1 MKYVQYIIIVF
12 CLALCSCKKVID
24 LYPES
29 NLNTGT
35 FYSNYA
41 EVQLGITGC
50 YNGLQK
56 PQYREW
62 QLTELR
68 SDNSLMGVTGSSS
81 NVNRD
86 LSDLDWFI
94 PATTHA
100 GLYNFWLDSYNNIRN
115 CNVVLQKLGASY
127 DAATGTINLAA
138 IDIPI
143 TEADRKQF
151 VGEALFI
158 RAHHYFNL
166 VRLYGGVFLID
177 RPITAT
183 ESKSINRSSVADIY
197 KFIEADLKTAAG
209 YLSALKYS
217 DLLLPAN
224 SAKMG
229 KANAWSA
236 KALLGKV
243 YLTLNRKADAIVQLQ
258 DVITNSGYGLQGTY
272 ASVFSISNEMNSE
285 ILFAVRYKSGGL
297 GLGSSFGNDFGP
309 LNSGSTV
316 INGSGL
322 GWNTPSTELDTAF
335 VATDARRPVSIA
347 FYGVGTAANLYV
359 KKFLNPVVI
368 ANDGEADWP
377 IIRYADV
384 LLMMAEAQGF
394 TPASIGL
401 INQVRGRTGLGSL
414 PATVNTVALF
424 EKALADERRLEFAF
438 ENQRWYD
445 LVRYGTT
452 LTTINAVQT
461 MRAHFAHL
469 YNIHYSTYTAPTP
482 TLAQLQ
488 SYVTTDHLLLPIPQ
502 HEIDTNTQLVIAQN
516 PGY

>member
-1 MKYVQYIIIVF
+1 MKYVQLITICF
-12 CLALCSCKKVID
+12 CLLLCSCKKNID

-29 NLNTGT
+29 NLNTAT

-41 EVQLGITGC
+41 EVQLGLTGC

-81 NVNRD
+81 NINRD

-100 GLYNFWLDSYNNIRN
+100 GLYNFWADSYNNIRN
-115 CNVVLQKLGASY
+115 CNVVLQKLGVNY
-127 DAATGTINLAA
+127 DASTGVFSLL
-138 IDIPI
+138 PI
-143 TEADRKQF
+143 TIPLTDAERKQF
-151 VGEALFI
+151 AGEAMFI

-166 VRLYGGVFLID
+166 VRLFGGVFLIAK
-177 RPITAT
+177 PITAV
-183 ESKSINRSSVADIY
+183 ESKTINRSSVADIY
-197 KFIEADLKTAAG
+197 KLIENDLKTASL
-209 YLSALKYS
+209 YLSNLKFTQIAS
-217 DLLLPAN
+217 VN
-224 SAKMG
+224 VG
-229 KANAWSA
+229 KANAWAA

-243 YLTLNRKADAIVQLQ
+243 YLTLGRKADAMIQLQ
-258 DVITNSGYGLQGTY
+258 DVITNSGYSLQTTY
-272 ASVFSISNEMNSE
+272 ANVFSVNNEMNSE

-322 GWNTPSTELDTAF
+322 GWNTPSTEIDTAF
-335 VATDARRPVSIA
+335 IATDARRSATIA
-347 FYGVGTAANLYV
+347 FYGVGTGANLYV

-368 ANDGEADWP
+368 ANDGESDWP
-377 IIRYADV
+377 VIRYADV

-394 TPASIGL
+394 TAASIGL
-401 INQVRGRTGLGSL
+401 VNQVRVRTGLGVL
-414 PATVNTVALF
+414 PGSVNTVASF

-452 LTTINAVQT
+452 MTTINAVQT
-461 MRAHFAHL
+461 MKDHFAHL
-469 YNIHYSTYTAPTP
+469 YTIHYSTYTAPTP

-502 HEIDTNTQLVIAQN
+502 HEIDTNTELVIAQN

>member
-1 MKYVQYIIIVF
+1 MKQVQYIIIIF
-12 CLALCSCKKVID
+12 CLALGSCKKNID

-29 NLNTGT
+29 NLNTAT

-115 CNVVLQKLGASY
+115 CNVVLQKLGVNY
-127 DAATGTINLAA
+127 DAATGSINLAA
-138 IDIPI
+138 INIPI
-143 TEADRKQF
+143 TDADRKQF
-151 VGEALFI
+151 AGEALFI

-166 VRLYGGVFLID
+166 VRLFGGVFLID
-177 RPITAT
+177 RPITPA
-183 ESKSINRSSVADIY
+183 ESKAINRSTVADMY
-197 KFIEADLKTAAG
+197 KFIENDLKTASQ
-209 YLSALKYS
+209 YLSNLKFS
-217 DLLLPAN
+217 QITAAN
-224 SAKMG
+224 TG
-229 KANAWSA
+229 KANAWAA

-272 ASVFSISNEMNSE
+272 ASVFSITNEMNSE
-285 ILFAVRYKSGGL
+285 ILFAVRYRSGGL

-322 GWNTPSTELDTAF
+322 GWNTPSTEIDTAF
-335 VATDARRPVSIA
+335 VATDARRPVNIA
-347 FYGVGTAANLYV
+347 FYGVGTGANLYV

-368 ANDGEADWP
+368 ANDGESDWP

-401 INQVRGRTGLGSL
+401 INQVRGRTGLGVL
-414 PATVNTVALF
+414 PASVNTVALF

-461 MRAHFAHL
+461 MRDHFAHL
-469 YNIHYSTYTAPTP
+469 YTIHYGTYTAPTP

-488 SYVTTDHLLLPIPQ
+488 SYVTNDHLLLPIPQ

>member
-1 MKYVQYIIIVF
+1 MKYIQLIIIF
-12 CLALCSCKKVID
+12 SCLALSSCKKNID

-29 NLNTGT
+29 NLSTAT
-35 FYSNYA
+35 FYTSYS
-41 EVQLGITGC
+41 EVQAGITGC

-81 NVNRD
+81 NINRD

-115 CNVVLQKLGASY
+115 CNVVIQKLGATY
-127 DAATGTINLAA
+127 DPATGAISLA
-138 IDIPI
+138 PI
-143 TEADRKQF
+143 TIPLTDAERKQF
-151 VGEALFI
+151 IGEAMFI

-166 VRLYGGVFLID
+166 VRLYGGVFLIHT
-177 RPITAT
+177 PITAD
-183 ESKSINRSSVADIY
+183 ESKAINRSSVADMY
-197 KFIEADLKTAAG
+197 KFIENDLKTASQ
-209 YLSALKYS
+209 YLSSLKFTQIAS
-217 DLLLPAN
+217 AN
-224 SAKMG
+224 VG
-229 KANAWSA
+229 KANAWAA
-236 KALLGKV
+236 KALLAKV

-258 DVITNSGYGLQGTY
+258 DVITNSGYSLQATY
-272 ASVFSISNEMNSE
+272 PNVFSISNEMNSE

-309 LNSGSTV
+309 LNSGSAV

-322 GWNTPSTELDTAF
+322 GWNTPSTEIDTAF
-335 VATDARRPVSIA
+335 ITTDARRAVNIA
-347 FYGVGTAANLYV
+347 FYGVGTGANLYV

-394 TPASIGL
+394 TPASITL
-401 INQVRGRTGLGSL
+401 INQIRTRAGLAAL
-414 PATVNTVALF
+414 PASVNTVPLF
-424 EKALADERRLEFAF
+424 EKALSDERRLEFAF

-445 LVRYGTT
+445 LVRYNTT
-452 LTTINAVQT
+452 MTSITAEQT
-461 MRAHFAHL
+461 MKNHFAHL

-488 SYVTTDHLLLPIPQ
+488 SYVTAAHLLLPIPQ